1 MTNEKAIMNLE
12 SWQIDLP
19 TNSLQF
25 EVFEKAIKALK
36 RMTPPDCEDGGS
48 LTHEERTDEEVI
60 TLRKGVLKAVTGR
73 YVVYDREW
81 LKEHFNT
88 TEAKIYGAEPCED
101 CISRRAAIEYF
112 MTNTNWHD
120 EDGDEIDDADE
131 KRKLL
136 EDYFSGVQPVTPA
149 RKKGKWIWD
158 KRTGEYECSECG
170 CNPIYEGIAFD
181 YSEIDK
187 YRYCR
192 WCGAEMEVEE

>member
-1 MTNEKAIMNLE
+1 MSDLIRRQTIKDVMMEEADEYCKDVSDLEYRKFLFVFVANL
-12 SWQIDLP
+12 
-19 TNSLQF
+19 
-25 EVFEKAIKALK
+25 
-36 RMTPPDCEDGGS
+36 
-48 LTHEERTDEEVI
+48 TDRFNLLSPVI
-60 TLRKGVLKAVTGR
+60 P
-73 YVVYDREW
+73 E
-81 LKEHFNT
+81 
-88 TEAKIYGAEPCED
+88 EPCED

-136 EDYFSGVQPVTPA
+136 EDYFSGVPSVTPA
-149 RKKGKWIWD
+149 REKGKWIWD